1 MGNSLDS
8 GDLPQIQ
15 KSKFEKITD
24 EQEKR
29 FMRHQEAAKHREEL
43 ELQKSNK
50 ISQLEKKL
58 NTVDKK
64 LSKHLK
70 DVEFTRDLKQAKLA
84 EKLGKIKERKKYLD
98 KDNLRKME
106 ELGQR
111 MKDRGIL
118 RSTSTFEPAKSKR
131 LQQPADKVLITEV
144 DDKSEKDE
152 IVIDTKAH
160 RQSLGNSFGTKNK
173 TRTAAGNQFF
183 LHRNNASSSKG
194 GMFGSNDDLLVDR
207 KLYDI
212 EKK

>member
-1 MGNSLDS
+1 M
-8 GDLPQIQ
+8 
-15 KSKFEKITD
+15 
-24 EQEKR
+24 
-29 FMRHQEAAKHREEL
+29 
-43 ELQKSNK
+43 
-50 ISQLEKKL
+50 

-131 LQQPADKVLITEV
+131 L
-144 DDKSEKDE
+144 
-152 IVIDTKAH
+152 
-160 RQSLGNSFGTKNK
+160 
-173 TRTAAGNQFF
+173 
-183 LHRNNASSSKG
+183 
-194 GMFGSNDDLLVDR
+194 
-207 KLYDI
+207 
-212 EKK
+212 